1 MREPPSWGS
10 ESFAAWR
17 RRVLIWSE
25 ECKVPEKKAA
35 VLIESLKKDTEH
47 KGLKEF
53 ITNEIIEN
61 TSFDFK
67 SRNVIDVILDKI
79 EEFIDESK
87 WNKMIKLNREF
98 NIFKQAEEENA
109 EEYLLRFNNLET
121 QLKNAR
127 VNINDMFLAANLL
140 NKSSFG
146 QHEKENIMANIDMDD
161 EKTILKDI
169 KRKIRRLK
177 AMKEKNDDPKVSL
190 YGNYGRDER
199 SRSFNRSRSRQRE
212 SRNSSRDERS
222 ERSDERD
229 RRSGS
234 RGYSRGNGGK
244 NTFSR
249 RYND

>member
-1 MREPPSWGS
+1 M
-10 ESFAAWR
+10 
-17 RRVLIWSE
+17 
-25 ECKVPEKKAA
+25 
-35 VLIESLKKDTEH
+35 
-47 KGLKEF
+47 KEF

-98 NIFKQAEEENA
+98 NSFKQAEEENA

-199 SRSFNRSRSRQRE
+199 SRSFNRSRSRQQE
-212 SRNSSRDERS
+212 SRNSSQDEEVRGLAS
-222 ERSDERD
+222 KIEEVEAEATPGVMVERTHLVEDTMIEAEVNLLED
-229 RRSGS
+229 ITTGDQ
-234 RGYSRGNGGK
+234 K
-244 NTFSR
+244 KMLNTLINVIKSKWMKQNQFLKMVWR
-249 RYND
+249 TLVL